1 MRSRLDSHSL
11 ALFAAVAE
19 SLSFRQAAETL
30 HMSQPPLSR
39 AIRELE
45 ERLALRLF
53 ERDTR
58 GVALTPAGRELLPR
72 ARRILRL
79 LREAEEALAA
89 LAAPE
94 PAVLRLGLTN
104 AVEPGWFEGMVARIC
119 AARPALAVRT
129 VSAASPKLVRLLRA
143 QRLDA
148 AFVALPTESAGLAVQ
163 ELDRQPMVVALC
175 SSHRL
180 ARKRGLRLGDLQG
193 EPLFW
198 FERARQPAFFDHCQA
213 VFTRH
218 GYAPAT
224 VREPLDHHV
233 LLGEVAAGRA
243 LALLPRSFIS
253 LKRAGVS
260 YRALREGDELAVGI
274 GLALAP
280 EQAALQALLLRC
292 ARPQRTRAS
301 AGPPRQKTSPPRA

>member
-1 MRSRLDSHSL
+1 MSNRLDSHSL
-11 ALFAAVAE
+11 RLFAAVAA
-19 SLSFRQAAETL
+19 SLSFRQAAEAL

-45 ERLALRLF
+45 ERLGLRLF

-58 GVALTPAGRELLPR
+58 GVALSAAGRELLPR

-79 LREAEEALAA
+79 LDEAEAVLAP

-104 AVEPGWFEGMVARIC
+104 AVEPGWPGWSEAGLVARIR
-119 AARPALAVRT
+119 AARPALTVRI

-148 AFVALPTESAGLAVQ
+148 AFIALPTETAGLQVH
-163 ELDRQPMVVALC
+163 ELGRQPMVVALR
-175 SSHRL
+175 SAHRL
-180 ARKRGLRLGDLQG
+180 ARKRLLALGDLQG
-193 EPLFW
+193 EPMFW

-213 VFTRH
+213 VFARH
-218 GYAPAT
+218 GYAPVT

-243 LALLPRSFIS
+243 LALLPRSFTS
-253 LKRAGVS
+253 LKRTGVS
-260 YRALREGDELAVGI
+260 YRALREGDELWVGI

-280 EQAALQALLLRC
+280 EQAALRALLLRC
-292 ARPQRTRAS
+292 ARPGT
-301 AGPPRQKTSPPRA
+301 